1 MTLLAR
7 VAVVDREFCKPNECL
22 KECVRFCPL
31 VRSGKEAIKFDEEAN
46 RPLISEDICTGCG
59 ICVKK
64 CPFKALTIV
73 NLPDELEERCV
84 HRYGAN
90 MFKLYGL
97 PIPKKG
103 LVVGLIGPNGV
114 GKSTALRILAGEIK
128 PNLGDYEDPPSW
140 SEIIRFFRG
149 SELQPYFQRFSEGK
163 VKVAFKP
170 QYVDKIPQVVKGKV
184 GDLLN
189 KIDEKGKLNE
199 VVEALDLKAILDRD
213 IRVLS
218 GGELQ
223 RVAIAAVTIRKADVY
238 IFDEPSSYL
247 DVKQRI
253 KVAQLIRSL
262 VREDKYVLVAE
273 HDLAVLDYLS
283 DQVCIFYGKPG
294 VYGIVSNPHGVR
306 VGINLYLDGYLPDE
320 NLRFRE
326 KPVYFRLA
334 PHSSVSIKEKR
345 AASWS
350 DMRVKLGSFELE
362 VASGEVHRGEIVG
375 ILGPNGI
382 GKTTFVKL
390 LAGLLEP
397 DEGYTLTPG
406 LKISYKPQYI
416 APLTSQTVR
425 EVLTKINQH
434 ALTEQWILAEVIKP
448 LGLEPLLDRPVD
460 TLSGGELQRVA
471 IASCLL
477 READLYLLDEP
488 SAHLDIEQRLAVAH
502 VLNRI
507 VEEKEV
513 AAFVVEHDLI
523 MLDLLADTLVVFS
536 GSPGV
541 TGRASSPLGLREG
554 MNKFLKEVGITFRR
568 DPNTGRPRVNKE
580 GSWLDRYQKELGEY
594 FYISA
599 EIEAK

>member
-163 VKVAFKP
+163 AKVAFKP

>member
-1 MTLLAR
+1 VTLLAR

>member
-1 MTLLAR
+1 LAR

-64 CPFKALTIV
+64 CPFEALTIV

>member
-1 MTLLAR
+1 MAR

-64 CPFKALTIV
+64 CPFEALTIV

>member
-1 MTLLAR
+1 MAR